1 MPLNIGAP
9 IGSDAYTTAATENI
23 YANTYG
29 RATTA
34 QQQTGKTTTS
44 GAKKTFRYPLKRL
57 EETSDYLEIKI
68 FDYAAGEFK
77 VETNPSRI
85 TSPTAQQRLKANK
98 TNPKYYILLP
108 IPQNISDNMSVTWGE
123 DNINPLEAAGL
134 GFAGDVQENGPVDA
148 VQNAMNFLKSSGNKA
163 INDPKIMK
171 AIQAAISGTSV
182 SALGGNVSAQGLI
195 SRTTGQ
201 VMNSNLELLF
211 TGVNLRTFP
220 FTFDL
225 APRSREEAQEVL
237 QMIRVLKKT
246 MTARNGSAG
255 SGENSNVGL
264 FINAPSIYQLTY
276 KSGPRKHPFLNTFKP
291 SALTDVTVNYTASGT
306 YATYD
311 DGTPVHM
318 QLTLTFKELNPIYSE
333 DYDSD
338 PEAAFGVGY

>member
-34 QQQTGKTTTS
+34 PQQTGKTTTS

-68 FDYAAGEFK
+68 FDYAAGGFE
-77 VETNPSRI
+77 I
-85 TSPTAQQRLKANK
+85 TKLPEASIKAPTAQQRLKAK
-98 TNPKYYILLP
+98 QSNPKYYIHLP
-108 IPQNISDNMSVTWGE
+108 IPQNISDSISVSWGE
-123 DNINPLEAAGL
+123 DQINPLEAGGLALAG
-134 GFAGDVQENGPVDA
+134 GVQQGNPIDA
-148 VQNAMNFLKSSGNKA
+148 TTQAINFLKTKGPEA
-163 INDPKIMK
+163 LQNDSIMK
-171 AIQAAISGTSV
+171 AIQAAISGTAV
-182 SALGGNVSAQGLI
+182 SSLGGNVSAQGLI

-225 APRSREEAQEVL
+225 APRSREEAQEIL
-237 QMIRVLKKT
+237 QMIRVLKQT
-246 MTARNGSAG
+246 MSAKNGGAG

-264 FINAPSIYQLTY
+264 FISAPSVYQLTY

-291 SALTDVTVNYTASGT
+291 CALTDVSVNYTASGT

-311 DGTPVHM
+311 DGSPVHM
-318 QLTLTFKELNPIYSE
+318 QLSLSFKELNPVYAE
-333 DYDSD
+333 DYDSE
-338 PEAAFGVGY
+338 EAAFGVGY

>member
-1 MPLNIGAP
+1 MPLNFGAP
-9 IGSDAYTTAATENI
+9 IGSEAYTTAATENV

-34 QQQTGKTTTS
+34 PQQTGKTTTS

-68 FDYAAGEFK
+68 FDYVVGEFK

-85 TSPTAQQRLKANK
+85 TSPTAQQRLKAK
-98 TNPKYYILLP
+98 QSNPKYYIHLP
-108 IPQNISDNMSVTWGE
+108 IPQNISDSISVSWGE

-134 GFAGDVQENGPVDA
+134 GFAGDTQQKGPIDA
-148 VQNAMNFLKSSGNKA
+148 VQNAMDFLKSSGNKA
-163 INDPKIMK
+163 INDPQIMK
-171 AIQAAISGTSV
+171 AIQSAISGTAI

-225 APRSREEAQEVL
+225 APRSREEAQEIL
-237 QMIRVLKKT
+237 QMIRVLKQT
-246 MTARNGSAG
+246 MSAKNGGAG

-264 FINAPSIYQLTY
+264 FINAPSVYQLTY

-291 SALTDVTVNYTASGT
+291 CALTDVGVNYTASGT

-311 DGTPVHM
+311 DGSPVHM
-318 QLTLTFKELNPIYSE
+318 QLTLSFKELNPVYAE
-333 DYDSD
+333 DYDSE
-338 PEAAFGVGY
+338 EAAFGVGY